1 MEAQLRSNIPL
12 KVRNAYLVKAKQVLI
27 VLISGELT
35 EVISIFF
42 LVKQPSMLNSAW
54 FVIGLNIRQTFKMFS
69 LFFLFVAY
77 R

>member
-35 EVISIFF
+35 EVISIFY
-42 LVKQPSMLNSAW
+42 
-54 FVIGLNIRQTFKMFS
+54 
-69 LFFLFVAY
+69 FLFGKTT
-77 R
+77 